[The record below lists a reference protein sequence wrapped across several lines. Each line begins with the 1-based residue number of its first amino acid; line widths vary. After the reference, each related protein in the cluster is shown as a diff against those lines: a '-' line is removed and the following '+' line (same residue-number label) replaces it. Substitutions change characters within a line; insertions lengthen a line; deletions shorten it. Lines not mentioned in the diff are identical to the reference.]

1 MTGLF
6 AWPTLPALMPLRVL
20 VDTRKLNA
28 PRLAVAAPGMTAGEA
43 GPPSLESFAKVV
55 GPLCLEGGKA
65 MFPSADHVD
74 APALVLG
81 WWLEVVQALFEKKR
95 PAGILG
101 FAGGPFE
108 VRVTVEGAGRA
119 WLLDL
124 CERRVGH
131 GRGPVNR
138 LYLPD
143 FFAGRVTLIVLQDSE
158 EKMPPFEQMKC
169 TLGSASGVS
178 ESCLP
183 TLVRLTASR

>member
-1 MTGLF
+1 
-6 AWPTLPALMPLRVL
+6 MPLHVL

-55 GPLCLEGGKA
+55 GPLCLEDGKTV
-65 MFPSADHVD
+65 FPSADHVD

-95 PAGILG
+95 PAGMLG

-108 VRVTVEGAGRA
+108 VRITVDGRA

-124 CERRVGH
+124 CERGKRRTVKTPRLKTSPRKLAEALVDAAGKLLASAKKKKLEAPELEVLL
-131 GRGPVNR
+131 RNR
-138 LYLPD
+138 KS
-143 FFAGRVTLIVLQDSE
+143 LQAAL
-158 EKMPPFEQMKC
+158 KQ
-169 TLGSASGVS
+169 A
-178 ESCLP
+178 
-183 TLVRLTASR
+183 